1 LADFDPRELHFL
13 DREEAIGYCMKITA
27 AALRAFQQMK
37 TSILNLRDR
46 INFFRMYPSGA
57 FAGTS
62 HTLGVVDS
70 IQDMGT
76 ESQISKWLP
85 LAMNYQLIGAF
96 ASTEIGHGLC
106 QNNETNSKTIVF
118 YRIKRSWSGDYSHL

>member
-70 IQDMGT
+70 IQT
-76 ESQISKWLP
+76 V
-85 LAMNYQLIGAF
+85 LAMSLNVRFLLVLLGHGNRKPDIKM
-96 ASTEIGHGLC
+96 ASTG
-106 QNNETNSKTIVF
+106 NELSAH
-118 YRIKRSWSGDYSHL
+118 WSVCVNRNWPWFVPKQ